1 MRPLTTL
8 VPATRALPKLLLA
21 CALLTTAG
29 SVTAQQLTLGFDGA
43 PSGPLPW
50 SEQGFDFVGG
60 GFGLWS
66 TELISGKLSIFAF
79 GSGFGYADVHVS
91 RADGGL
97 FDARSLDIV
106 SVTGDI
112 SDVAIWTNK
121 TGPDWVRGPS
131 GIGTDVFTD
140 PDFAAI
146 GYLAISAWPP
156 SDTSVTV
163 VVDNLVVELVPES
176 WTDVGGGTAGIAGTP
191 ELSLQG
197 PLTPASTLTL
207 DLVDGPPLAPAL
219 VFVSFASTPT
229 PFLGGTLH
237 AFPFLG
243 PLIVGTD
250 AAGEIHG
257 SAPFPFVA
265 SGTDLWFQV
274 GLQDA
279 TVPVFGASLSN
290 GVKGTVP

>member
-1 MRPLTTL
+1 MRSLPAL
-8 VPATRALPKLLLA
+8 VSAPRSLPRFLLA
-21 CALLTTAG
+21 CALLIPAG
-29 SVTAQQLTLGFDGA
+29 SVTAQQLTIGFSG

-50 SEQGFDFVGG
+50 SEQGFDVTGG
-60 GFGLWS
+60 GWGVWDTSLN
-66 TELISGKLSIFAF
+66 SGKLSISAF
-79 GSGFGYADVHVS
+79 GSGFGQASAMVR
-91 RADGGL
+91 RAGGGTFNAL
-97 FDARSLDIV
+97 SLDIV
-106 SVTGDI
+106 SVLGDI
-112 SDVAIWTNK
+112 NDIAIWTNK
-121 TGPDWVRGPS
+121 TGPDWVRGPY
-131 GIGTDVFTD
+131 GIGTDVFSG

-146 GYLAISAWPP
+146 GYLAISAWPNP
-156 SDTSVTV
+156 DTSVTV
-163 VVDNLVVELVPES
+163 LVDNLVVELVP
-176 WTDVGGGTAGIAGTP
+176 WTDLGGGTAGIAGTP

-237 AFPFLG
+237 AFPFLS

-257 SAPFPFVA
+257 SAPFPGAA
-265 SGTDLWFQV
+265 SGTGLWFQV